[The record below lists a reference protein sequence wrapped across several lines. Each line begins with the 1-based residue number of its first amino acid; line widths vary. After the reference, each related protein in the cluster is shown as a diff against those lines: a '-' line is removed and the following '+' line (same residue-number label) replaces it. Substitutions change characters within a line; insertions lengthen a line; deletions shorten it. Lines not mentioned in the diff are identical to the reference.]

1 MSEARHAAHGSP
13 IALDDAK
20 VVVTGATG
28 QVGMPVALQ
37 LAAAGT
43 DVWAPARFSDAKA
56 KARLEDAGV
65 HCVTVDLSTGDGL
78 DDLPDAVDA
87 VANFAVAKTGKPDLD
102 LAINAESVGIL
113 QQRFQDAQAFLH
125 CSSTAVYAPS
135 TEPVS
140 ETSPLGDNGHRHMFP
155 TYVFTKI
162 AAEAVARTG
171 AKLFD
176 LPTTVA
182 RLNVPYGDNGGWPFF
197 HLMMAQGG
205 MDIDVHPMGSG
216 FTPIHEDDIVRLVP
230 HLLGAA
236 SVPATTVNLAG
247 GEHVDIREWV
257 AYLTEITGVEANIVE
272 SDAAIE
278 GVRCDTTKL
287 QEILGDEAISSV
299 EWRDGIRRLVESKAP
314 DALVTS

>member
-1 MSEARHAAHGSP
+1 MAVTP
-13 IALDDAK
+13 LALEGAT

-28 QVGMPVALQ
+28 QVGLPVAIQ
-37 LAAAGT
+37 LAQQGS
-43 DVWAPARFSDAKA
+43 DVWAPARFSDPKA
-56 KARLEDAGV
+56 KAVLEDAGV
-65 HCVTVDLSTGDGL
+65 HCVTADLSTGEGLDGL
-78 DDLPDAVDA
+78 PDQATA

-140 ETSPLGDNGHRHMFP
+140 ETAALGDNGHRNMFP

-216 FTPIHEDDIVRLVP
+216 FTPIHEDDIVRMLP
-230 HLLGAA
+230 YLLGAA

-247 GEHVDIREWV
+247 SEHVDIREWV
-257 AYLTEITGVEANIVE
+257 AYLTEITGVQANIIE
-272 SDAAIE
+272 SDASIE
-278 GVRCDTTKL
+278 GVRCDTSAL
-287 QEILGDEAISSV
+287 QEILGDEVISSV
-299 EWRDGIRRLVESKAP
+299 EWHEGIRRLVQSKAP
-314 DALVTS
+314 DALVAS